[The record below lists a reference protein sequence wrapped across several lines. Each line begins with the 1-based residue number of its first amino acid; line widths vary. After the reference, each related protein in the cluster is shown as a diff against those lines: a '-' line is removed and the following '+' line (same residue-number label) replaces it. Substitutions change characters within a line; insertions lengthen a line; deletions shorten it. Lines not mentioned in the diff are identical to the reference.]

1 MRKTATYFL
10 FGLLLFGSFGLL
22 AQTMMPIPPHAS
34 AFTANPRGFWFVAPT
49 DFIITGLRVPTEAS
63 TAPQSVQLVRFAAV
77 SQPGNY
83 TTLAHFG
90 SVPGTGIL
98 PVNEIINTGDV
109 IGILGVR
116 DVSTNSYG
124 TGSFPTTIL
133 GLPVTLERLWINGQ
147 QINTAPVTNAMTLA
161 TTSQIT
167 RVEMYYTPLG
177 PCVSPPFA
185 GNTQANPATVCI
197 NNPTSLSVDSVTMGQ
212 GSSFQWQVST
222 DNVNWSN
229 MVGDTLP
236 IASAIVSN
244 ATQWHRLENTC
255 GGVSTFSTPV
265 QVFGSGTP
273 LAAGTYTINS
283 LSPTGGTNFTNFT
296 DFFQAVECGGISGPI
311 VLNVVSG
318 TGPYV
323 EHVRATNIG
332 NTSAINSIT
341 INGNGEV
348 LEFSNTDNLQRAT
361 LTLDGSSFITID
373 GLVIRALATGS
384 VGYGI
389 HLTNGANNNVI
400 KNCQIEIPQTTTSA
414 NFAGIVSNTGTTAI
428 AQGGNFPFENTI
440 ENNVITGGYYGVT
453 LIGGGSANRASGNKV
468 LNNTLHEY
476 YFYGIYSHSQED
488 FEYIGND
495 MARPSR
501 TTLSSF
507 YGIFCTQEH
516 HGGTIAKNAI
526 HDPFGQVSSTSLIYA
541 MYSTNASGTANK
553 PNHVYNNIFYNLE
566 NNGTL
571 YGIWNASSSHW
582 KYYHNSIDIDDLNPT
597 AGLTYAFY
605 LSGNSD
611 DVEFINNIIS
621 LRRAGT
627 SAKYAVY
634 VLGSGNRTINNNGY
648 FVDYAVGNTNFGF
661 LSSAYATFP
670 DWRNGN
676 PNNWDNLSVFDNPNF
691 LFAPGGILEP
701 ASGALDNIGQ
711 NLLSI
716 VPTDYRDSART
727 ITPDPGAF
735 EFQGPLCANPV
746 AFDTTGITSTSISLA
761 WGTPG
766 QTNTWDIEWGP
777 VGFTPGTVGS
787 GNVTTTNNPYTITGL
802 TPGACYDIYIR
813 ANCTN
818 LNLGIGAWV
827 GPISSICLPYDHDIA
842 LDGMTSPAQPTGCGD
857 SAMAVSVIIF
867 NNGSLPA
874 TNFSLQALVT
884 GAYTATLNTTYTT
897 TLQPGAFDTVVIGT
911 LNTFLGG
918 TITVDVTVNYALDQN
933 STNNDLSFTN
943 IQIVPG
949 IPQFTDPGVV
959 CSLVDSVDLEATPIP
974 GVGFNWWDA
983 SQAGNLLSTGPT
995 FRVPTAN
1002 PGPYWLEYA
1011 VGGGKD
1017 SLETEFIGSTT
1028 TTLAGAMFDVNI
1040 LKDIF
1045 ITSFDVH
1052 PGGSGPTDV
1061 HIYFKTGSF
1070 LGSENDPSA
1079 WTLVEVVPNV
1089 QFTGALTQV
1098 RVPLTN
1104 ALQLNQGQLYGIY
1117 IQPISIT
1124 FRYSSGAAAIPPGQV
1139 VVQNQD
1145 LQILGSVAK
1154 GGANPPFGTSTL
1166 SPRLWNGRINY
1177 RGPDGCESPRVPV
1190 TFTAYS
1196 DTAVAD
1202 FTFTQTGPG
1211 DFSFDATNS
1220 TGHQYDWDFGDL
1232 NTAMGISTSHSYVTS
1247 GSYNVTL
1254 IVTDTVC
1261 NTTDSMTVAVTSTV
1275 SLEEFLIEQSL
1286 RVFPNP
1292 SRDVFHIEFEMEGT
1306 RDMYLRVLSPTGQLI
1321 MQEHTGRTG
1330 GIYKKTINLGTMA
1343 KGVYILQVQTE
1354 NGIVSRRLTLM

>member
-571 YGIWNASSSHW
+571 YGIWNANSSHW

-597 AGLTYAFY
+597 AGLTRAIY

-611 DVEFINNIIS
+611 NVEFLNNVIS
-621 LRRAGT
+621 LNRSGT
-627 SAKYAVY
+627 SLKYAVY
-634 VLGSGNRTINNNGY
+634 ILGSGTRTFDNNGY
-648 FVDYAVGNTNFGF
+648 FVNYTSGNTEFGYLNTGHASF
-661 LSSAYATFP
+661 SDWQTAT
-670 DWRNGN
+670 
-676 PNNWDNLSVFDNPNF
+676 NWDGNSVFQDPNF
-691 LFAPGGILEP
+691 VFAPGGILVP
-701 ASGALDNIGQ
+701 NAGALDNIGQ
-711 NLLSI
+711 NLTAI
-716 VPTDYRDSART
+716 VPTDYYDSVRT

-735 EFQGPLCANPV
+735 EFQGPPCSNPV
-746 AFDTTGITSTSISLA
+746 GFDTASVNSTSMTLS
-761 WGTPG
+761 WVQPGTSVN
-766 QTNTWDIEWGP
+766 QWDIEWGP
-777 VGFTPGTVGS
+777 VGFSPGTVG
-787 GNVTTTNNPYTITGL
+787 GNSATINTNPHTISQL
-802 TPGACYDIYIR
+802 TPGECYDVYIR

-818 LNLGIGAWV
+818 FNQGVGPWIGPLEVCLPTEYDIAVNAILSPIRNDCGTATFPISIQIENVGTLNANNFTLHANLTGAATATLSVPFSGTLNSGMTDSIYIGDANLLFGGNVDITTYVSYSLDQDNDNDTLVQTIPVNATAPSDISTAKDSLCPGEQIWLVTPSYANRNNVWYDDNNNQVGTGDSILV
-827 GPISSICLPYDHDIA
+827 GPISGPSFFKVEPVAGGSERVGARDTTIGPITNFTNLSVQSLLITVVNEVTVVEAKIYPGNAGILDIEFRPLPIGSGANITKSVAVPAPSAPGMPVVISID
-842 LDGMTSPAQPTGCGD
+842 MTIPAGNYQMGANTSSTVGGLLR
-857 SAMAVSVIIF
+857 
-867 NNGSLPA
+867 NGSGAVFPFGS
-874 TNFSLQALVT
+874 NDFIIT
-884 GAYTATLNTTYTT
+884 G
-897 TLQPGAFDTVVIGT
+897 
-911 LNTFLGG
+911 NTFSAGYYYYYY
-918 TITVDVTVNYALDQN
+918 D
-933 STNNDLSFTN
+933 
-943 IQIVPG
+943 IV
-949 IPQFTDPGVV
+949 V
-959 CSLVDSVDLEATPIP
+959 
-974 GVGFNWWDA
+974 
-983 SQAGNLLSTGPT
+983 STG
-995 FRVPTAN
+995 VPCQIDA
-1002 PGPYWLEYA
+1002 
-1011 VGGGKD
+1011 D
-1017 SLETEFIGSTT
+1017 
-1028 TTLAGAMFDVNI
+1028 
-1040 LKDIF
+1040 
-1045 ITSFDVH
+1045 
-1052 PGGSGPTDV
+1052 
-1061 HIYFKTGSF
+1061 
-1070 LGSENDPSA
+1070 
-1079 WTLVEVVPNV
+1079 
-1089 QFTGALTQV
+1089 
-1098 RVPLTN
+1098 
-1104 ALQLNQGQLYGIY
+1104 
-1117 IQPISIT
+1117 SIT
-1124 FRYSSGAAAIPPGQV
+1124 LYP
-1139 VVQNQD
+1139 
-1145 LQILGSVAK
+1145 K
-1154 GGANPPFGTSTL
+1154 
-1166 SPRLWNGRINY
+1166 
-1177 RGPDGCESPRVPV
+1177 
-1190 TFTAYS
+1190 S
-1196 DTAVAD
+1196 DTAFATFSNDAATGAGLTISD
-1202 FTFTQTGPG
+1202 FTVN
-1211 DFSFDATNS
+1211 FDATGSVGN
-1220 TGHQYDWDFGDL
+1220 QYTWDFGDG
-1232 NTAMGISTSHSYVTS
+1232 NTGVGLQTNHIYTNNGTYQVTFVAESTCGNDTATETITIAGISAEDL
-1247 GSYNVTL
+1247 TL
-1254 IVTDTVC
+1254 
-1261 NTTDSMTVAVTSTV
+1261 DSR
-1275 SLEEFLIEQSL
+1275 L

-1292 SRDVFHIEFEMEGT
+1292 SKGAFQLELEVPDSRQL
-1306 RDMYLRVLSPTGQLI
+1306 YLRVMGPSGQI
-1321 MQEHTGRTG
+1321 VFEEDAGRVKG
-1330 GIYKKTINLGTMA
+1330 AFHRELNFDKLASGI
-1343 KGVYILQVQTE
+1343 YILQLQSDQGFV
-1354 NGIVSRRLTLM
+1354 NRRLHIAR